1 MIAIVAVAMIGVMV
15 PSSFAEETSTF
26 YEDRFGFSITY
37 PEEWN
42 SQETKIRS
50 EIGALGF
57 LQLTDN
63 TGGILTIYYDDSPH
77 AKALIE
83 NDLEEFAIIIMEEAK
98 QMCEI
103 EFKEDFLSQSETCEL
118 NLISTKLV
126 TIDGYDGLNL
136 KYSISV
142 ENINSPSKNKYILV
156 SLYLLSTSDRDT
168 WTFEYVPKM
177 SASGIDFIQDNSLQI
192 DDVVQTIT
200 FEQFRQD
207 NDGRYHSDYGF
218 SFVTPKGWPVI
229 EGKEVVNSITN
240 PGYSFQP
247 VIGYYLP
254 TTNSLHLSPTIS
266 VIVMD
271 AGDQYAKHLGIEDP
285 ELKNKTL
292 KELFESENFS
302 EQSIIDAFLV
312 GAEKMGFTGEIL
324 SSNVENYGN
333 EIHVT
338 LEVDTKMELGFEN
351 PIAVKQ
357 KYHYRLYDDA
367 SGVYFGYMAELI
379 DYRKYMKTFD
389 ELIDSVDFDKHEEN
403 YESPILPLE
412 LSSEEPDIVKPVSN
426 SAFDDSV
433 CGSGTIMK
441 NGKCVVEESEGGGC
455 LIATATY
462 GSEMAAEVQ
471 QLREL
476 RDNQLLQT
484 ESGTQ
489 FMTMFNDVYY
499 SFSPIIADYER
510 ENPLFKEAVKLAITP
525 MISSLS
531 LMENAESESEVLG
544 IGISVIMLNL
554 GMYLGVPAIVVIGVR
569 KIR

>member
-1 MIAIVAVAMIGVMV
+1 MIGVMV
-15 PSSFAEETSTF
+15 PSVFAEETSTF

-63 TGGILTIYYDDSPH
+63 TGGILTIFYDDSPH
-77 AKALIE
+77 AQALIE
-83 NDLEEFAIIIMEEAK
+83 NDLEEYGKMIWEDAK
-98 QMCEI
+98 QFCET
-103 EFKEDFLSQSETCEL
+103 EFTEDILSQSETCEI

-136 KYSISV
+136 KYLGSI
-142 ENINSPSKNKYILV
+142 ENINSPSKNKHILV
-156 SLYLLSTSDRDT
+156 SIYLLSTSDRDA
-168 WTFEYVPKM
+168 WTFEYVSKM
-177 SASGIDFIQDNSLQI
+177 SASGIDFIQDNSLQM

-218 SFVTPKGWPVI
+218 SFVTPKGWTVV
-229 EGKEVVNSITN
+229 EGKESVNSIIN

-266 VIVMD
+266 VTVID
-271 AGDQYAKHLGIEDP
+271 AGEQYAKHLGIEDP

-292 KELFESENFS
+292 KELFESGNLS

-312 GAEKMGFTGEIL
+312 GAEKMGITGEIL
-324 SSNVENYGN
+324 SSNVVNYGN

-367 SGVYFGYMAELI
+367 SGVYFGYGAELI

-389 ELIDSVDFDKHEEN
+389 ELIGSVDFDKHTEN
-403 YESPILPLE
+403 YESPIVPLE
-412 LSSEEPDIVKPVSN
+412 LSSEEPVSN
-426 SAFDDSV
+426 SAVDDSV

-462 GSEMAAEVQ
+462 GSELAPQVQ

-484 ESGTQ
+484 ESGSA
-489 FMTMFNDVYY
+489 FMSTFNDIYY
-499 SFSPIIADYER
+499 SFSPVIADYER
-510 ENPLFKEAVKLAITP
+510 ENPLFKEAVKIAITP
-525 MISSLS
+525 MISTLS
-531 LMENAESESEVLG
+531 LMENAETESEVLS
-544 IGISVIMLNL
+544 IGISVIALNL
-554 GMYLGVPAIVVIGVR
+554 GMYLGIPAVLIVGI
-569 KIR
+569 KKQF